1 MEYHSPPRS
10 TRRFL
15 TLLLVISLLGAGLR
29 LYDLTSPSV
38 WGDELFSVRDSIS
51 LRATF
56 EKSWPK
62 TFGYV
67 FTSLGMRAAGARLD
81 EASPDDAAQ
90 WRVLGID
97 HFAMR
102 IGPCVVG
109 IVSIPIL
116 GLVSRRM
123 LGDRAA
129 LLAALLLAVSP
140 WHVYWSQGARFYI
153 QQFFFYSLALVLFH
167 NATADKRRPVQ
178 LILAMLF
185 AALAFFSQLTALVI
199 FGLFALDWLLDR
211 FNARP
216 YRLGLIG
223 CLILF
228 AGAALCVGALAWD
241 VSRRTQQWSDS
252 FEGASLN
259 ISTFGMG
266 VIFWIG
272 PAVVTMGLIA
282 AWCRGRQHRRLVTYL
297 LLGMVLPGVVFA
309 LLSNR
314 QYAGTRYAFPCLFPA
329 LALAALG
336 LDQFGHAL
344 RERLGRLAAWG
355 PVLLVIAPGALTLF
369 GYYTD
374 GRAFRPRFREA
385 FAYVAEHRQPGEDV
399 ISTATLVGQYYLQDA
414 SVGPPLARPAGLAT
428 LSRPTW
434 MVVHAGL
441 PMTGLTGHW
450 LDDRADLRAYYDV
463 WNIRPLLS
471 IRVYRH
477 DPAEPIKHEHEHS
490 LAPADSG
497 P

>member
-1 MEYHSPPRS
+1 MEYHSPPLS
-10 TRRFL
+10 TGRFL
-15 TLLLVISLLGAGLR
+15 TFLFLVSLLGAGLR
-29 LYDLTSPSV
+29 LYDLTSHSV
-38 WGDELFSVRDSIS
+38 WIDELFSVRDSIS
-51 LRATF
+51 LRTTF

-62 TFGYV
+62 AFGYV
-67 FTSLGMRAAGARLD
+67 STHVGMRLAGARLD
-81 EASPDDAAQ
+81 EASPDNAAQ
-90 WRVLGID
+90 WRALGID

-140 WHVYWSQGARFYI
+140 WHVYWSQGARFYVP
-153 QQFFFYSLALVLFH
+153 QFLFYSLAVVLFH
-167 NATADKRRPVQ
+167 NATAEKLRPTQ

-216 YRLGLIG
+216 YRLGLTG
-223 CLILF
+223 SLIIL
-228 AGAALCVGALAWD
+228 AAAALCVGALAWD
-241 VSRRTQQWSDS
+241 VQHRTDQWSES
-252 FEGASLN
+252 FEGTRLN
-259 ISTFGMG
+259 ISTFALG
-266 VIFWIG
+266 VIFFIG
-272 PAVVTMGLIA
+272 PAVVAMGLIS

-297 LLGMVLPGVVFA
+297 LLGMILPGLVFA
-309 LLSNR
+309 LLSIR

-336 LDQFGHAL
+336 LDQFGHVL
-344 RERLGRLAAWG
+344 REKLGRLAAWA
-355 PVLLVIAPGALTLF
+355 PLVLVLAPGTLVLF
-369 GYYTD
+369 SYYTD
-374 GRAFRPRFREA
+374 GRAFRPRWREA
-385 FAYVAEHRQPGEDV
+385 FAYVAEHRQPGENV
-399 ISTATLVGQYYLQDA
+399 LSTATLVGQYYLEEPTVTP
-414 SVGPPLARPAGLAT
+414 SLARPRGLTT
-428 LSRPTW
+428 LTKPTW
-434 MVVHAGL
+434 LVVAAGL

-450 LDDRADLRAYYDV
+450 LDDHADLRSYYDV
-463 WNIRPLLS
+463 WNVRPLLS

-477 DPAEPIKHEHEHS
+477 DPADPIKHEHEDIH
-490 LAPADSG
+490 G